1 MKILNSTIAKGKQD
15 VILDSIY
22 EHLDHKLR
30 VKIRSESYM
39 FQCLAYI
46 EIFTDNG
53 WKNLHSIHYGI
64 MNTPKGL
71 YYKPGLE
78 GLLPYFSEDVETLLH
93 CAELILGGS
102 ECGRQVV

>member
-1 MKILNSTIAKGKQD
+1 MKILNSTIAKGDQD

-30 VKIRSESYM
+30 VKIRSDSYI
-39 FQCLAYI
+39 FQCSAVI

-71 YYKPGLE
+71 YYKPYILHAAA
-78 GLLPYFSEDVETLLH
+78 TLF
-93 CAELILGGS
+93 
-102 ECGRQVV
+102 